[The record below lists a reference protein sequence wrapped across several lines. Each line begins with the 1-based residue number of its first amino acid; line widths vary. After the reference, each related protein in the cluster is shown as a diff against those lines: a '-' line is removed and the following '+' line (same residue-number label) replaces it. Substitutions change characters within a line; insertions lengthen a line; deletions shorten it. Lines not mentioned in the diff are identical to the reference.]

1 MRKKGVFIIIF
12 NFEVGISDLKMFYI
26 KTL

>member
-12 NFEVGISDLKMFYI
+12 NFELGISDFRMFNI
-26 KTL
+26 KTI